1 MILTYLSACRT
12 PTWSSINR
20 WERTCRSPNRVLP
33 LSLWSLL
40 SIDQPF
46 VDLLLGLAEILVI
59 PPSWEFILA
68 EKTKFKAISAY
79 LGFVLA
85 SDMSVREDDG
95 TFVGDF
101 TCSTAWKI
109 ELEYVCERVSI
120 WRKEEVAINR
130 SNHPCKSLLWF
141 AAQYIL
147 LIGQEEETEAVMSRC
162 FCLVLKRSNLGKV

>member
-1 MILTYLSACRT
+1 VRKNLSFAQ
-12 PTWSSINR
+12 SSASSFAVKPSFNR
-20 WERTCRSPNRVLP
+20 ST
-33 LSLWSLL
+33 
-40 SIDQPF
+40 
-46 VDLLLGLAEILVI
+46 LLLGLAEILVI

-130 SNHPCKSLLWF
+130 SNHPCKSLL
-141 AAQYIL
+141 
-147 LIGQEEETEAVMSRC
+147 
-162 FCLVLKRSNLGKV
+162 